1 MAEPEGPSWETAEA
15 PVEYVTE
22 LRPES
27 RGGSWGR
34 PLRVDA
40 ATRERAVKLKAA
52 SKTVRDIARPLKVD
66 RRRNTKGEQALAA
79 LPDRSLARGLGV
91 DQSSTGE
98 SPNRE
103 RERSHCSR
111 WVCTRRAR
119 TFRIREERSS
129 LSARRIRCSL
139 PLPESSMSAH
149 SRRSDRDQLGS
160 QLRGRRRAHRRP
172 HRRVE
177 DPRAARLRL
186 R

>member
-1 MAEPEGPSWETAEA
+1 MAEPEGRSWEMAEA

-40 ATRERAVKLKAA
+40 ATRERAVKLKA
-52 SKTVRDIARPLKVD
+52 SKTVQDIARPLKVD

-79 LPDRSLARGLGV
+79 VPDRSLARGLGV
-91 DQSSTGE
+91 DQSSRGE

-111 WVCTRRAR
+111 GGCKRWGKSG
-119 TFRIREERSS
+119 RIRMERSS

-139 PLPESSMSAH
+139 PPPKSSMSAH

-172 HRRVE
+172 HR
-177 DPRAARLRL
+177 
-186 R
+186 

>member
-1 MAEPEGPSWETAEA
+1 MAEPEGRLWETAEA

-22 LRPES
+22 LPSES
-27 RGGSWGR
+27 RGGSWER

-52 SKTVRDIARPLKVD
+52 SKTVRDTARPLKVD
-66 RRRNTKGEQALAA
+66 RRRNTKSEQALAA
-79 LPDRSLARGLGV
+79 VPDRSLARGLGV
-91 DQSSTGE
+91 DQSSRGE

-111 WVCTRRAR
+111 GGCKRWGKSG
-119 TFRIREERSS
+119 RIRVERSS

-139 PLPESSMSAH
+139 PLPKSSMSAH

-172 HRRVE
+172 HR
-177 DPRAARLRL
+177 
-186 R
+186 